1 LASLTASRQTA
12 LGVLRAVRSGDLAD
26 RALDRLG
33 GRLAPRDFG
42 WTQELVYGTLRL
54 RGRLDHILA
63 QLVRGGLERL
73 EPDVLDVLRLGAYQ
87 LLEMSSVP
95 PYAAISQSV
104 ELARFAGAA
113 RAAGLVNG
121 VLHFLQR
128 DVAGLSFPDPDADPA
143 AFLESWGSHP
153 RWLVERWLQRW
164 DRASVRALV
173 EADNTRPELFL
184 RPVGIDVAE
193 AIARLAE
200 ADLVAEPV
208 PLAPDSL
215 RLLPPASAHQALAL
229 VPAVV
234 QDPAAALVVRYAAV
248 PRGAV
253 VIDLCSAPGGKAAGA
268 AASASF
274 VAAADLSPRRLGR
287 LRQNV
292 ERLGLASRVGAV
304 VADARRPPFAP
315 ADLVLLDAPCTGT
328 GTIRRHPDGRWRVGP
343 AELADLV
350 ALQSEILDAAA
361 PLVRPDGV
369 LVYSTCSLEPE
380 ENETQVSR
388 FLDRHPAFERAPAAE
403 VDHSLLDADGQLV
416 VLPQRDGMDG
426 AFAARLR
433 RVDLTRISPVR
444 SLPRA
449 LGRRAAS

>member
-1 LASLTASRQTA
+1 VGAVAALTPGRLTA

-54 RGRLDHILA
+54 RGRLDHLLA
-63 QLVRGGLERL
+63 QLVRSGLDRL

-104 ELARFAGAA
+104 ELARAAGAA

-121 VLHFLQR
+121 VLHALQR
-128 DVAGLSFPDPDADPA
+128 GAGELSFPDPDLDPIG
-143 AFLESWGSHP
+143 FLESWGSHP
-153 RWLVERWLQRW
+153 RWMVERWVERW
-164 DRASVRALV
+164 GEAATRSLV

-184 RPVGIDVAE
+184 RPVGIAVAE
-193 AIARLAE
+193 ALARLRE
-200 ADLVAEPV
+200 AGLAAEPV
-208 PLAPDSL
+208 PRAPDSI
-215 RLLPPASAHQALAL
+215 RLLPPATAHHALAL

-253 VIDLCSAPGGKAAGA
+253 VLDLCSAPGGKAAGVADA
-268 AASASF
+268 AAF
-274 VAAADLSPRRLGR
+274 VAAADLSPRRLVR

-292 ERLGLASRVGAV
+292 TRLSLADRVGAV
-304 VADARRPPFAP
+304 AADARHPPFAP
-315 ADLVLLDAPCTGT
+315 ADFVLLDAPCTGT

-343 AELADLV
+343 AELAELV
-350 ALQSEILDAAA
+350 ALQGEILDAAA
-361 PLVRPDGV
+361 PLVRAGGV
-369 LVYSTCSLEPE
+369 LVYSTCSLERE
-380 ENETQVSR
+380 ENEEQVTR
-388 FLDRHPAFERAPAAE
+388 FLERHPDFSRAPAAE
-403 VDHSLLDADGQLV
+403 VDASLLDADGQLL
-416 VLPQRDGMDG
+416 VLPHRDGTDG

-433 RVDLTRISPVR
+433 RVD
-444 SLPRA
+444 
-449 LGRRAAS
+449 